1 MPTSTLLQLV
11 ARGRQDAYL
20 TGNPQ
25 TTFFKHV
32 YRRYTPFAIESIPIE
47 FDGTPDFGR
56 RISCIIPRKAELLNA
71 LFLEVDL
78 PALPPDTT
86 QDPPVER
93 YWVNDIGHALIEE
106 VSIEI
111 GDKEIDKHTGAWLHN
126 WSSFTVPADKRAAF
140 NTMIGHSDVFPATST
155 SQPQRLIIPLQFWFC
170 NTIGESLPLVAL
182 QAHPVRLIL
191 KLAPFQNLWWSP
203 ALGPTPTP
211 GPCPTMEPVAPTRIQ
226 LFGDYI
232 FLETPE
238 RHRFAAAEHEYLITQ
253 LQYSPR
259 QSIPAGVLSAN
270 VPLTFNHACTEFIW
284 TIQQTR
290 MAAAHEW
297 FNYSNRLNAGTGEV
311 GVSLTDPL
319 DTAVLRLDGYE
330 RFQPRQAP
338 HFRITQP
345 YQRHTVVPATANDY
359 IYDYSFSLK
368 PEAEQPSGSLN
379 ASKIDDITLH
389 LTFPVGQPSAY
400 ERIVIVYTQNY
411 NVLQIIGGLGGLSFI
426 A

>member
-78 PALPPDTT
+78 PALPPDTSV
-86 QDPPVER
+86 DPPVQR

-111 GDKEIDKHTGAWLHN
+111 GDKEIDKQTGTWMQI
-126 WSSFTVPADKRAAF
+126 WSSFTVPANKRTAF
-140 NTMIGHSDVFPATST
+140 NAMIGHSDVYPPALT
-155 SQPQRLIIPLQFWFC
+155 SQAQRLIIPLRFWFC

-182 QAHPVRLIL
+182 QAHPIRLIL
-191 KLAPFQNLWWSP
+191 KLAPFQKLWWS
-203 ALGPTPTP
+203 AAIAPTPTP
-211 GPCPTMEPVAPTRIQ
+211 VPCPVMDPVPLTRIQ

-232 FLETPE
+232 FLDKPE
-238 RHRFAAAEHEYLITQ
+238 RERFASMEHEFLITQ
-253 LQYSPR
+253 LQYSPP
-259 QSIPAGVLSAN
+259 QSVPAGVLTAN
-270 VPLTFNHACTEFIW
+270 VPLTFNHCCTEFIW
-284 TIQQTR
+284 TIQQNR
-290 MAAAHEW
+290 IADAREW
-297 FNYSNRLNAGTGEV
+297 FNFSNRLNDGAGDA
-311 GVSLTDPL
+311 GVALTDPL
-319 DTAVLRLDGYE
+319 ESAILRLDGYE
-330 RFQPRQAP
+330 RFQRRQAP

-345 YQRHTVVPATANDY
+345 FQRHTVVPAGANDY
-359 IYDYSFSLK
+359 IYDYSFSLR
-368 PEAEQPSGSLN
+368 PEDEQPSGTLN
-379 ASKIDDITLH
+379 ASKIDDIMLNMS
-389 LTFPVGQPSAY
+389 FPTGQPSAY
-400 ERIVIVYTQNY
+400 ERTIIVYTQNY
-411 NVLQIIGGLGGLSFI
+411 NVLRIVGGLGGVAFI